1 MYIKKGMAGRIK
13 VIRKSYFEEPL
24 SRKRKKSVTEQS
36 RIGGRRPHVGEIII
50 FGFVI
55 LLLSA
60 ATYWRN
66 GIWNSEIEL
75 MIDCVNKSPNK
86 GRPHNNLGQVF
97 LDQGRDQEAV
107 AQFTEAL
114 RIDPDHLESHNNL
127 GNILVRQGKYQEA
140 VDHFTEALRVD
151 PNHPAA
157 HHNLGNALFGQGKYQ
172 EAIAQF
178 TEALRI
184 NPNYAATRYN
194 LGSAYVKIGDRV
206 SALEEYKIL
215 RTMNP
220 DMASALYKKIR

>member
-1 MYIKKGMAGRIK
+1 MAGRIK

-97 LDQGRDQEAV
+97 LDQGRDQEAI
-107 AQFTEAL
+107 AQ
-114 RIDPDHLESHNNL
+114 
-127 GNILVRQGKYQEA
+127 
-140 VDHFTEALRVD
+140 FTEALRVD

-157 HHNLGNALFGQGKYQ
+157 HHNLGNALVGQGRYQ

-194 LGSAYVKIGDRV
+194 LGSAYVKIGDRI
-206 SALEEYKIL
+206 SALEEYEIL
-215 RTMNP
+215 KTMNP